1 MSSNSGGLVTWVDC
15 TKLGKVSSKELNT
28 YADIIAS
35 TIRIKPLMSVAFV
48 AAPILVSEKISNNL
62 RDEMRRFEDKFDAKG
77 LANFMVTLR
86 MELPPS
92 TKKVPI
98 IFHGWL
104 IMDQATSQ
112 ENIFIGSQL
121 VSDRLMA
128 ENIQCSIGL
137 VRFGSI

>member
-1 MSSNSGGLVTWVDC
+1 MNTKSGGILAWVDC

-28 YADIIAS
+28 YADIIA
-35 TIRIKPLMSVAFV
+35 TTVRLKPMMSVAFV
-48 AAPILVSEKISNNL
+48 AAPILISEKISNNL

-104 IMDQATSQ
+104 VMDQATSND
-112 ENIFIGSQL
+112 NIFIGSQL
-121 VSDRLMA
+121 VSDRLM
-128 ENIQCSIGL
+128 G
-137 VRFGSI
+137 